1 MEDVFYLTRGWRNA
15 TYIIFGALI
24 CVFVSLLIYSFF
36 DPFLRKGL
44 FFILPVSLIAIGV
57 SVCGILQA
65 DEKIFWNNHSV
76 RKVSRLINREI
87 LLEDIKG
94 YKFAWNYLHIVPHKG
109 KSKRILVSTYV
120 CGMRLLHEELVSRY
134 PDLKQERQTMN

>member
-1 MEDVFYLTRGWRNA
+1 MKDVFYLTRGWKNA
-15 TYIIFGALI
+15 AYIMFSALI

-36 DPFLRKGL
+36 DPFLRKGI
-44 FFILPVSLIAIGV
+44 FFILPVSLITIGV
-57 SVCGILQA
+57 SVCGILQVN
-65 DEKIFWNNHSV
+65 EKIFWDNHSV
-76 RKVSRLINREI
+76 RKVSILVNREI

-109 KSKRILVSTYV
+109 KGKRILVSTYV

-134 PDLKQERQTMN
+134 PDLKQQGRQTT